1 MAFCKMIDILISKPM
16 KLVNVTKLKMRSF
29 TIQTCSNDI
38 TLNKNGNKP
47 YVNDV
52 LRESQSKKE
61 KDT

>member
-16 KLVNVTKLKMRSF
+16 KLVNVAKLKMRSF

-47 YVNDV
+47 CVNDV